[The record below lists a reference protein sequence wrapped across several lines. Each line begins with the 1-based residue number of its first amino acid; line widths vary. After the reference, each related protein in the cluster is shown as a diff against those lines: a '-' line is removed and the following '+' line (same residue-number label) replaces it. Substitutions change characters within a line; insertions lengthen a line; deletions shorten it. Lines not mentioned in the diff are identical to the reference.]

1 MQQYK
6 INVFVG
12 TTTVPL
18 EFINIGMKGAI
29 KMPVFY
35 ILVFIAAI
43 LLWFLLAF
51 MFKPMGKLGHRIWQ
65 DAVDAI
71 NEEENETKKE

>member
-1 MQQYK
+1 
-6 INVFVG
+6 
-12 TTTVPL
+12 
-18 EFINIGMKGAI
+18 
-29 KMPVFY
+29 MPVFY
-35 ILVFIAAI
+35 ILVFIAAV

>member
-1 MQQYK
+1 
-6 INVFVG
+6 
-12 TTTVPL
+12 
-18 EFINIGMKGAI
+18 
-29 KMPVFY
+29 MPVFY

-51 MFKPMGKLGHRIWQ
+51 MFKPMGKLGHRIWK

>member
-1 MQQYK
+1 MATSYGFK
-6 INVFVG
+6 SRLG
-12 TTTVPL
+12 HHK
-18 EFINIGMKGAI
+18 NIGMKGEI

-35 ILVFIAAI
+35 ILVGLALI

-51 MFKPMGKLGHRIWQ
+51 MFKPVGKLGRRIVK

-71 NEEENETKKE
+71 NEDDENKSKKE

>member
-1 MQQYK
+1 
-6 INVFVG
+6 
-12 TTTVPL
+12 
-18 EFINIGMKGAI
+18 
-29 KMPVFY
+29 MPVFY
-35 ILVFIAAI
+35 ILVFITAI

-51 MFKPMGKLGHRIWQ
+51 MFKPMGTLGHRIWQ

>member
-1 MQQYK
+1 
-6 INVFVG
+6 
-12 TTTVPL
+12 
-18 EFINIGMKGAI
+18 MKGAI

-35 ILVFIAAI
+35 ILIFIAAV

>member
-1 MQQYK
+1 
-6 INVFVG
+6 
-12 TTTVPL
+12 
-18 EFINIGMKGAI
+18 
-29 KMPVFY
+29 MPVFY
-35 ILVFIAAI
+35 ILVIIAAI

-71 NEEENETKKE
+71 NEEENENKKE

>member
-1 MQQYK
+1 
-6 INVFVG
+6 
-12 TTTVPL
+12 
-18 EFINIGMKGAI
+18 
-29 KMPVFY
+29 MPVFY

>member
-1 MQQYK
+1 MATSYRFESGVRHHK
-6 INVFVG
+6 
-12 TTTVPL
+12 
-18 EFINIGMKGAI
+18 NIGTLKGEI

-35 ILVFIAAI
+35 ILVFVAAI

-51 MFKPMGKLGHRIWQ
+51 MFKPMGKLGHRVWQ

-71 NEEENETKKE
+71 NEEDNKNKKE

>member
-1 MQQYK
+1 
-6 INVFVG
+6 
-12 TTTVPL
+12 
-18 EFINIGMKGAI
+18 
-29 KMPVFY
+29 MPVFY

-51 MFKPMGKLGHRIWQ
+51 MFKPMGKLGHKVWQ

-71 NEEENETKKE
+71 NEEENENKKEQ

>member
-1 MQQYK
+1 
-6 INVFVG
+6 
-12 TTTVPL
+12 
-18 EFINIGMKGAI
+18 
-29 KMPVFY
+29 MPVFY

-51 MFKPMGKLGHRIWQ
+51 MFKPMGKIGHKVWQ

-71 NEEENETKKE
+71 NEEENENKKEQ

>member
-1 MQQYK
+1 MAECYVWLTNLK
-6 INVFVG
+6 VIK
-12 TTTVPL
+12 
-18 EFINIGMKGAI
+18 NIGTLKGEI

-51 MFKPMGKLGHRIWQ
+51 MFKPMGKLGHKVWQ

-71 NEEENETKKE
+71 NEEENENKKEQ

>member
-1 MQQYK
+1 
-6 INVFVG
+6 
-12 TTTVPL
+12 
-18 EFINIGMKGAI
+18 
-29 KMPVFY
+29 MPVFY

-51 MFKPMGKLGHRIWQ
+51 MFKPMGKLGHRVWQ

-71 NEEENETKKE
+71 NEEDNKNKKE